1 MMDYL
6 DRHGIAQINCYECV
20 RCILNR
26 SVSLVLSFI
35 LFYKKNMIDNKDKL
49 RQERQQR
56 QRQVGQERQ
65 VRQERQV
72 WTRKTKKTRRTKK
85 TKRQGRL

>member
-49 RQERQQR
+49 RQGRQQR
-56 QRQVGQERQ
+56 QRQVEQERQVGQERQ
-65 VRQERQV
+65 KRL
-72 WTRKTKKTRRTKK
+72 RKIRK
-85 TKRQGRL
+85 TKRQERL